1 MKMTTL
7 KLYYSEWGNGTFTN
21 DNNEPAKALLMAGTI
36 PRTLAIGTNPS
47 RQEYKSEALRRAPT
61 SNSTS
66 SDISRKWPPLAAVL
80 CYDTNQHSLLF
91 GLKGKPSMA
100 FRQSSAVR
108 LINS

>member
-1 MKMTTL
+1 
-7 KLYYSEWGNGTFTN
+7 
-21 DNNEPAKALLMAGTI
+21 MAGTI

-80 CYDTNQHSLLF
+80 RYDTNQRSLLF
-91 GLKGKPSMA
+91 GLKGKPFMA
-100 FRQSSAVR
+100 FQKSSAVR